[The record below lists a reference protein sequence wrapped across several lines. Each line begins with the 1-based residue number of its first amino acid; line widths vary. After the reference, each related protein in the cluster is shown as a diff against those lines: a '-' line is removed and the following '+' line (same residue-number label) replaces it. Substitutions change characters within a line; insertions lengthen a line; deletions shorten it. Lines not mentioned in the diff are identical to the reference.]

1 VGPDYPLAI
10 TDLEVGAAGTA
21 EGGNHQC
28 GLELVVAALRA
39 DDLDAM
45 ALGLIGHGLKI
56 RLARSKSPG
65 G

>member
-1 VGPDYPLAI
+1 
-10 TDLEVGAAGTA
+10 
-21 EGGNHQC
+21 
-28 GLELVVAALRA
+28 VVAALRA